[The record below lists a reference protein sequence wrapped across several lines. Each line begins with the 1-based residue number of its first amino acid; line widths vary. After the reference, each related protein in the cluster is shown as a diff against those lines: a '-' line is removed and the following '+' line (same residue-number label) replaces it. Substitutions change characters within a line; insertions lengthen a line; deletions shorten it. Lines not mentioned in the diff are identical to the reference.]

1 MIQAYQRQQFK
12 MDIDLNHFNKMT
24 SKIRKK
30 LYYAE
35 RKVFDVMAQWSV
47 KHMGVSYLSNEN
59 LSKLARCSLRTVQ
72 NVTKSLAE
80 KGYISKIYTYMGK
93 RQTSNTIVI
102 NPVLFFD
109 MVSIS
114 KREELSDN
122 CTPVAPNTF
131 TDTILLKQDIFNDI
145 ELNSDEI
152 KLAKMAVLKA
162 KGRKIDHPSSYM
174 DKIFDDI
181 EQDAYN
187 YAVKQNK
194 EKLKANNSPLM
205 HDIFSTPNTNKPNA
219 VPVNGLFGAFK
230 QYIDGQL

>member
-152 KLAKMAVLKA
+152 KIAKMAVLKA

-181 EQDAYN
+181 EREAYY
-187 YAVKQNK
+187 YAVKQHK

-205 HDIFSTPNTNKPNA
+205 YDIYNAPVKHKPSPTPIGGSLA
-219 VPVNGLFGAFK
+219 LFK
-230 QYIDGQL
+230 QLIEG